1 MQPAISAT
9 DAAQRTSWS
18 ASVPDGRLRRLASLV
33 HQLGP
38 RPLFELFREL
48 VAGADPL
55 ARIEAYGAIDPDIL
69 EALGGD
75 RFPDLLRAV
84 PNTETLR

>member
-1 MQPAISAT
+1 MPSAISEIDT
-9 DAAQRTSWS
+9 AQRTFS
-18 ASVPDGRLRRLASLV
+18 ASTVPDARLRRLAALV

-38 RPLFELFREL
+38 RPLFELLREL

-55 ARIEAYGAIDPDIL
+55 ARVERYAELDADII